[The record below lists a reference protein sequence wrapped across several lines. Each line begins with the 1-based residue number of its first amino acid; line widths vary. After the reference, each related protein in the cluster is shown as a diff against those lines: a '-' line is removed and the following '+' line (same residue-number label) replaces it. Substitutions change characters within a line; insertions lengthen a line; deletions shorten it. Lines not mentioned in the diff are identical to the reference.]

1 MKLALINPKGIIL
14 EAYNKVLPLT
24 DTAPKSGNYD
34 FLKAFFGIW
43 SGISLGLL
51 IVAGLTPDLFEID
64 LIDENFEEINFDKQY
79 DLIAITSIT
88 QQIKRAYEIADE
100 FRKRGITVVLGGI
113 HATLMP
119 QEAKRHSDSVIIG
132 ESEEIWPV
140 FIKDFLNKD
149 IQPFYRNKTII
160 DLNNSP
166 IPRYDLLNEKYYK
179 IIWVQATRGCP
190 KDCYFCSASK
200 IFGTK
205 YRHKKIDRI
214 IEEINYI
221 KKLFNKKIAFADDN
235 LFIQK
240 DLSLQLVKEL
250 IPLKINWFAQTDI
263 SIAENEKLLSL
274 LHESG
279 CKILFIGFESI
290 NKKNLKGLDKT
301 DWKLTQLK
309 KYKDYIKK
317 IQSYGIG
324 IMGSFI
330 FGLENDDISV
340 FKKTSD
346 FIIENNLFASQFTIL
361 TPLPGTG
368 LRKKLEKENR
378 LISNDW
384 SKYTFLDVNFK
395 PLKMTTEELYKGT
408 FDCYQRVYSK
418 KARLKI
424 AWHFKNIYKEVKR
437 NKLEGIKSNITK
449 MY

>member
-14 EAYNKVLPLT
+14 EAYNQVLPLT
-24 DTAPKSGNYD
+24 DNISKLGNYD
-34 FLKAFFGIW
+34 FLKAFFSIW
-43 SGISLGLL
+43 SGINLGLL
-51 IVAGLTPDLFEID
+51 IVASLTPDLFEIE
-64 LIDENFEEINFDKQY
+64 LIDENFEKINFDKQY
-79 DLIAITSIT
+79 DLVAITSIT
-88 QQIKRAYEIADE
+88 QQIKRAYEIADR
-100 FRKRGITVVLGGI
+100 FRKRGRTVVLGGI

-119 QEAKRHSDSVIIG
+119 QEAKKHSDSVIIG
-132 ESEEIWPV
+132 ECEEIWPL
-140 FIKDFLNKD
+140 FIKDFLNNN
-149 IQPFYRNKTII
+149 IQPFYRNKISI

-166 IPRYDLLNEKYYK
+166 IPRYDLLNEKDYK

-190 KDCYFCSASK
+190 KDCYFCAASK
-200 IFGTK
+200 IFGKK

-214 IEEINYI
+214 IEEINFI
-221 KKLFNKKIAFADDN
+221 KKLFKKKIAFADDN

-263 SIAENEKLLSL
+263 SIAKNEKLLSL
-274 LHESG
+274 LYESG

-290 NKKNLKGLDKT
+290 NKKNLKGIDKT
-301 DWKLTQLK
+301 DWKLSQLEQ
-309 KYKDYIKK
+309 YKEYIKK

-324 IMGSFI
+324 IMGSFM

-384 SKYTFLDVNFK
+384 NKYTFLDVNFK
-395 PLKMTTEELYKGT
+395 PLKMTIEELYKGT
-408 FDCYQRVYSK
+408 FECYKRVYSK

-424 AWHFKNIYKEVKR
+424 AWHFKNIYREVKR
-437 NKLEGIKSNITK
+437 KKLESIKSSLV
-449 MY
+449 